1 MKVKILIPL
10 LAATL
15 IVILIVI
22 LFVSFMVYK
31 SYIKKQIEQKEIT
44 LPIAQIVPGK
54 LPQNPFITERVI
66 TERVITE
73 RDVFRIKK
81 QYFYTAKYLSMSA
94 GDAEITIDP
103 QKDKN
108 EIIISANIKSSWTIS
123 SVYTLDAELVTRM
136 DAKSFVPLISTL
148 SRADTFSKI
157 KRQTVFNYMDN
168 KIQYI
173 EKGFRVHKGDYTREE
188 SKPLNTLFFDELSA
202 LFLLGFVELT
212 PNSTI
217 TIPVVSNIRLYS
229 VKLKIGELKDMELP
243 NFGKLKVLETTAEI
257 TKEGAPVSFG
267 DVKLFISPS
276 YNNIPVILT
285 GKLQNKKFK
294 LGEITIMLNK
304 IK

>member
-54 LPQNPFITERVI
+54 LPQNPFI

>member
-1 MKVKILIPL
+1 MI
-10 LAATL
+10 AASL
-15 IVILIVI
+15 IVILVI
-22 LFVSFMVYK
+22 CFWFYK
-31 SYIKKQIEQKEIT
+31 GYLRRQIQEIEIT
-44 LPIAQIVPGK
+44 LPPAQIVPEK
-54 LPQNPFITERVI
+54 LPQNPFT
-66 TERVITE
+66 TE
-73 RDVFRIKK
+73 RDVFRTKK
-81 QYFYTAKYLSMSA
+81 QYFYKVKYLGVSA
-94 GDAEITIDP
+94 GDAEITVDP

-108 EIIISANIKSSWTIS
+108 EIVISANIKSSSTIS

-148 SRADTFSKI
+148 SLVDTFSKR

-168 KIQYI
+168 KIQYL
-173 EKGFRVHKGDYTREE
+173 EKGFRVNKGDYTKEE
-188 SKPLNTLFFDELSA
+188 SKPLNTPIFDELSA
-202 LFLLGFVELT
+202 LFLLEFVELT

-243 NFGKLKVLETTAEI
+243 NLGKLKVLETTAEI

-294 LGEITIMLNK
+294 LGEITIMLNE

>member
-1 MKVKILIPL
+1 MKLKILIPL
-10 LAATL
+10 IAASL
-15 IVILIVI
+15 IVILVI
-22 LFVSFMVYK
+22 CFWFYK
-31 SYIKKQIEQKEIT
+31 GYLRRQIQEIEIT
-44 LPIAQIVPGK
+44 LPPAQIVPEK
-54 LPQNPFITERVI
+54 LPQNPFT
-66 TERVITE
+66 TE
-73 RDVFRIKK
+73 RDVFRTKK
-81 QYFYTAKYLSMSA
+81 QYFYKVKYLGVSA
-94 GDAEITIDP
+94 GDAEITVDP

-108 EIIISANIKSSWTIS
+108 EIVISANIKSSSTIS

-148 SRADTFSKI
+148 SLVDTFSKR

-168 KIQYI
+168 KIQYL
-173 EKGFRVHKGDYTREE
+173 EKGFRVNKGDYTKEE
-188 SKPLNTLFFDELSA
+188 SKPLNTPIFDELSA
-202 LFLLGFVELT
+202 LFLLEFVELT

-229 VKLKIGELKDMELP
+229 VKLKIGELKGMELP
-243 NFGKLKVLETTAEI
+243 NLGKLKVLETTAEI

-294 LGEITIMLNK
+294 LGEITIMLNE

>member
-1 MKVKILIPL
+1 LKLKILIPL
-10 LAATL
+10 IAASL
-15 IVILIVI
+15 IVILVI
-22 LFVSFMVYK
+22 CFWFYK
-31 SYIKKQIEQKEIT
+31 GYLRRQIQEIEIT
-44 LPIAQIVPGK
+44 LPPAQIVPEK
-54 LPQNPFITERVI
+54 LPQNPFT
-66 TERVITE
+66 TE
-73 RDVFRIKK
+73 RDVFRTKK
-81 QYFYTAKYLSMSA
+81 QYFYKVKYLGVSA
-94 GDAEITIDP
+94 GDAEITVDP

-108 EIIISANIKSSWTIS
+108 EIVISANIKSSSTIS

-148 SRADTFSKI
+148 SLVDTFSKR

-168 KIQYI
+168 KIQYL
-173 EKGFRVHKGDYTREE
+173 EKGFRVNKGDYTKEE
-188 SKPLNTLFFDELSA
+188 SKPLNTPIFDELSA
-202 LFLLGFVELT
+202 LFLLEFVELT

-229 VKLKIGELKDMELP
+229 VKLKIGELKGMELP
-243 NFGKLKVLETTAEI
+243 NLGKLKVLETTAEI

-294 LGEITIMLNK
+294 LGEITIMLNE

>member
-1 MKVKILIPL
+1 MKLKILIPL
-10 LAATL
+10 IAASL
-15 IVILIVI
+15 IVILVI
-22 LFVSFMVYK
+22 CFWFYK
-31 SYIKKQIEQKEIT
+31 GYLRRQIQEIEIT
-44 LPIAQIVPGK
+44 LPPAQIVPEK
-54 LPQNPFITERVI
+54 LPQNPFT
-66 TERVITE
+66 TE
-73 RDVFRIKK
+73 RDVFRTKK
-81 QYFYTAKYLSMSA
+81 QYFYKVKYLGVSA
-94 GDAEITIDP
+94 GDAEITVDP

-108 EIIISANIKSSWTIS
+108 EIVISANIKSSSTIS

-148 SRADTFSKI
+148 SLVDTFSKR

-168 KIQYI
+168 KIQYL
-173 EKGFRVHKGDYTREE
+173 EKGFRVNKGDYTKEE
-188 SKPLNTLFFDELSA
+188 SKPLNTPIFDELSA
-202 LFLLGFVELT
+202 LFLLEFVELT

-243 NFGKLKVLETTAEI
+243 NLGKLKVLETTAEI

-294 LGEITIMLNK
+294 LGEITIMLNE

>member
-1 MKVKILIPL
+1 MI
-10 LAATL
+10 AASL
-15 IVILIVI
+15 IVILVI
-22 LFVSFMVYK
+22 CFWFYK
-31 SYIKKQIEQKEIT
+31 GYLRRQIQEIEIT
-44 LPIAQIVPGK
+44 LPPAQIVPEK
-54 LPQNPFITERVI
+54 LPQNPFITER
-66 TERVITE
+66 
-73 RDVFRIKK
+73 DVFRTKK
-81 QYFYTAKYLSMSA
+81 QYFYKVKYLGVSA
-94 GDAEITIDP
+94 GDAEITVDP

-108 EIIISANIKSSWTIS
+108 EIVISANIKSSSTIS

-148 SRADTFSKI
+148 SLVDTFSKR

-168 KIQYI
+168 KIQYL
-173 EKGFRVHKGDYTREE
+173 EKGFRVNKGDYTKEE
-188 SKPLNTLFFDELSA
+188 SKPLNTPIFDELSA
-202 LFLLGFVELT
+202 LFLLEFVELT

-229 VKLKIGELKDMELP
+229 VKLKIGELKGMELP
-243 NFGKLKVLETTAEI
+243 NLGKLKVLETTAEI

-294 LGEITIMLNK
+294 LGEITIMLNE

>member
-22 LFVSFMVYK
+22 LVVSFMVYK

-66 TERVITE
+66 TER
-73 RDVFRIKK
+73 DVFRIKK

-108 EIIISANIKSSWTIS
+108 EIMISANIKSSWTIS

>member
-1 MKVKILIPL
+1 MKLKILIPL
-10 LAATL
+10 IAASL
-15 IVILIVI
+15 IVILVI
-22 LFVSFMVYK
+22 CFWFYK
-31 SYIKKQIEQKEIT
+31 GYLRRQIQEIEIT
-44 LPIAQIVPGK
+44 LPPAQIVPEK
-54 LPQNPFITERVI
+54 LPQNPFITER
-66 TERVITE
+66 
-73 RDVFRIKK
+73 DVFRTKK
-81 QYFYTAKYLSMSA
+81 QYFYKVKYLGVSA
-94 GDAEITIDP
+94 GDAEITVDP

-108 EIIISANIKSSWTIS
+108 EIVISANIKSSSTIS

-148 SRADTFSKI
+148 SLVDTFSKR

-168 KIQYI
+168 KIQYL
-173 EKGFRVHKGDYTREE
+173 EKGFRVNKGDYTKEE
-188 SKPLNTLFFDELSA
+188 SKPLNTPIFDELSA
-202 LFLLGFVELT
+202 LFLLEFAKLT

-229 VKLKIGELKDMELP
+229 VKLKIGELKGMELP
-243 NFGKLKVLETTAEI
+243 NLGKLKVLETTAEI

-294 LGEITIMLNK
+294 LGEITIMLNE

>member
-1 MKVKILIPL
+1 LKLKILIPL
-10 LAATL
+10 IAASL
-15 IVILIVI
+15 IVILVI
-22 LFVSFMVYK
+22 CFWFYK
-31 SYIKKQIEQKEIT
+31 GYLRRQIQEIEIT
-44 LPIAQIVPGK
+44 LPPAQIVPEK
-54 LPQNPFITERVI
+54 LPQNPFT
-66 TERVITE
+66 TE
-73 RDVFRIKK
+73 RDVFRTKK
-81 QYFYTAKYLSMSA
+81 QYFYKVKYLGVSA
-94 GDAEITIDP
+94 GDAEITVDP

-108 EIIISANIKSSWTIS
+108 EIVISANIKSSSTIS
-123 SVYTLDAELVTRM
+123 SVYTLEAELVTRM

-148 SRADTFSKI
+148 SLVDTFSKR

-168 KIQYI
+168 KIQYL
-173 EKGFRVHKGDYTREE
+173 EKGFRVNKGDYTKEE
-188 SKPLNTLFFDELSA
+188 SKPLNTPIFDELSA
-202 LFLLGFVELT
+202 LFLLEFVELT

-229 VKLKIGELKDMELP
+229 VKLKIGELKGMELP
-243 NFGKLKVLETTAEI
+243 NLGKLKVLETTAEI

-294 LGEITIMLNK
+294 LGEITIMLNE

>member
-1 MKVKILIPL
+1 LI
-10 LAATL
+10 AASL
-15 IVILIVI
+15 IVILVI
-22 LFVSFMVYK
+22 CFWFYK
-31 SYIKKQIEQKEIT
+31 GYLRRQIQEIEIT
-44 LPIAQIVPGK
+44 LPPAQIVPEK
-54 LPQNPFITERVI
+54 LPQNPFT
-66 TERVITE
+66 TE
-73 RDVFRIKK
+73 RDVFRTKK
-81 QYFYTAKYLSMSA
+81 QYFYKVKYLGVSA
-94 GDAEITIDP
+94 GDAEITVDP

-108 EIIISANIKSSWTIS
+108 EIVISANIKSSSTIS

-148 SRADTFSKI
+148 SLVDTFSKR

-168 KIQYI
+168 KIQYL
-173 EKGFRVHKGDYTREE
+173 EKGFRVNKGDYTKEE
-188 SKPLNTLFFDELSA
+188 SKPLNTPIFDELSA
-202 LFLLGFVELT
+202 LFLLEFVELT

-229 VKLKIGELKDMELP
+229 VKLKIGELKGMELP
-243 NFGKLKVLETTAEI
+243 NLGKLKVLETTAEI

-294 LGEITIMLNK
+294 LGEITIMLNE

>member
-1 MKVKILIPL
+1 LKLKILIPL
-10 LAATL
+10 IAASL
-15 IVILIVI
+15 IVILVI
-22 LFVSFMVYK
+22 CFWFYK
-31 SYIKKQIEQKEIT
+31 GYLRRQIQEIEIT
-44 LPIAQIVPGK
+44 LPPAQIVPEK
-54 LPQNPFITERVI
+54 LPQNPFT
-66 TERVITE
+66 TE
-73 RDVFRIKK
+73 RDVFRTKK
-81 QYFYTAKYLSMSA
+81 QYFYKVKYLGVSA
-94 GDAEITIDP
+94 GDAEITVDP

-108 EIIISANIKSSWTIS
+108 EIVISANIKSSSTIS

-148 SRADTFSKI
+148 SLADTFSKR

-168 KIQYI
+168 KIQYL
-173 EKGFRVHKGDYTREE
+173 EKGFRVNKGDYTKEE
-188 SKPLNTLFFDELSA
+188 SKPLNTPIFDELSA
-202 LFLLGFVELT
+202 LFLLEFVELT

-229 VKLKIGELKDMELP
+229 VKLKIGELKGMELP
-243 NFGKLKVLETTAEI
+243 NLGKLKVLETTAEI

-294 LGEITIMLNK
+294 LGEITIMLNE

>member
-10 LAATL
+10 LAAT
-15 IVILIVI
+15 LIVI

-257 TKEGAPVSFG
+257 TKEGALVSFG

>member
-1 MKVKILIPL
+1 MKLKILIPL
-10 LAATL
+10 IAASL
-15 IVILIVI
+15 IVILVI
-22 LFVSFMVYK
+22 CFWFYK
-31 SYIKKQIEQKEIT
+31 GYLRRQIQEIEIT
-44 LPIAQIVPGK
+44 LPPAQIVPEK
-54 LPQNPFITERVI
+54 LPQNPFT
-66 TERVITE
+66 TE
-73 RDVFRIKK
+73 RDVFRTKK
-81 QYFYTAKYLSMSA
+81 QYFYKVKYLGVSA
-94 GDAEITIDP
+94 GDAEITVDP

-108 EIIISANIKSSWTIS
+108 EIVISANIKSSSTIS

-148 SRADTFSKI
+148 SLADTFSKR

-168 KIQYI
+168 KIQYL
-173 EKGFRVHKGDYTREE
+173 EKGFRVNKGDYTKEE
-188 SKPLNTLFFDELSA
+188 SKPLNTPIFDELSA
-202 LFLLGFVELT
+202 LFLLEFVELT

-229 VKLKIGELKDMELP
+229 VKLKIGELKGMELP
-243 NFGKLKVLETTAEI
+243 NLGKLKVLETTAEI

-294 LGEITIMLNK
+294 LGEITIMLNE

>member
-1 MKVKILIPL
+1 LKLKILIPL
-10 LAATL
+10 IAASL
-15 IVILIVI
+15 IVILVI
-22 LFVSFMVYK
+22 CFWFYK
-31 SYIKKQIEQKEIT
+31 GYLRRQIQEIEIT
-44 LPIAQIVPGK
+44 LPPAQIVPEK
-54 LPQNPFITERVI
+54 LPQNPFT
-66 TERVITE
+66 TE
-73 RDVFRIKK
+73 RDVFRTKK
-81 QYFYTAKYLSMSA
+81 QYFYKVKYLGVSA
-94 GDAEITIDP
+94 GDAEITVDP

-108 EIIISANIKSSWTIS
+108 EIVISANIKSSSTIS

-148 SRADTFSKI
+148 SLVDTFSKR

-168 KIQYI
+168 KIQYL
-173 EKGFRVHKGDYTREE
+173 EKGFRVNKGDYTKEE
-188 SKPLNTLFFDELSA
+188 SKPLNTPIFDELSA
-202 LFLLGFVELT
+202 LFLLEFAKLT

-243 NFGKLKVLETTAEI
+243 NLGKRKVLETTAEI

-294 LGEITIMLNK
+294 LGEITIMLNE